1 MNPRTS
7 TTGSPR
13 RTAAIGVVAVTLTVG
28 ATGVAYALAT
38 ADRPAAEVT
47 AGDAAPPA
55 PVDDAAPAT
64 DDPTPADVLA
74 GPDEYTQERSDA
86 FWGAGYYMEDADAL
100 AALWNLGLLEAKG
113 RAGQLLLDGQPVPV
127 APGSSLDLTD
137 PATIEMLE
145 MDAYWDAGY
154 TGEDGVALAALWNV
168 DVFEAKATAG
178 QMLRDGQPLPIGPSG
193 TPVS

>member
-7 TTGSPR
+7 TTGSSR
-13 RTAAIGVVAVTLTVG
+13 RTAAVGVVAVTLTVG

-55 PVDDAAPAT
+55 PVDDAVPAT
-64 DDPTPADVLA
+64 DDPTAADVLA
-74 GPDEYTQERSDA
+74 GPDEYTQERADA
-86 FWGAGYYMEDADAL
+86 FWDAGYYLEDAFAL
-100 AALWNLGLLEAKG
+100 AALWNLDILEAKG

-137 PATIEMLE
+137 PDTIAMLE
-145 MDAYWDAGY
+145 LNAFWDAGY
-154 TGEDGVALAALWNV
+154 TGDDGVTLAALWNV
-168 DVFEAKATAG
+168 DVGEAKATAG
-178 QMLRDGQPLPIGPSG
+178 TMLRNGQALPIAPSG